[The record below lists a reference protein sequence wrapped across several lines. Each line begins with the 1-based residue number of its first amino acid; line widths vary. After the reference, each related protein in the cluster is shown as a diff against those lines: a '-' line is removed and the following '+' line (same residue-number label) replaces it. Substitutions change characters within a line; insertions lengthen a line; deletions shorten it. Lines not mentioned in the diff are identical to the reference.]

1 MKITNATRT
10 KLNIGTKYLV
20 TTSWPYVN
28 GAPHVGH
35 IAGCYLPA
43 DIFNRYLRLKGQD
56 TIFVSGGDMHG
67 APVQIQAESENKD
80 PSEFAKT
87 SNKIWDKT
95 LKLFKIDY
103 DLWTSTE
110 TKNHKATVQ
119 EIFLDL
125 YKKGYI
131 KKGLEKQP
139 FCLNDKRFIPDR
151 YVLGTCPNC
160 DRENVRV
167 GESCENCN
175 SFITFGDIKD
185 PRCKICGETPK
196 LKETE
201 NFFFKLD
208 NFEEKIKKYVKGNHQ
223 FRKNTIDFSLE
234 YMKDG
239 LLDRSIT
246 RDLNYG
252 IPVPL
257 KGYENKVIYVW
268 FEAVIGYLSAT
279 KEYKKDSWKDYFSKK
294 SRSGSRSIYF
304 MAKDNIVFHTIIW
317 PAILMGY
324 NEELLLPTNIVA
336 NEYVLL
342 EGEKMS
348 KSNNHILPAEYLV
361 SKYGSDQSRFY
372 LTLNMPENKD
382 LNFTWKEFITSVNSD
397 LSSNIGNYINRTIT
411 FLYKNFHGG
420 TIESHKIE
428 DEQYIEET
436 IDKVSLNIESF
447 QFQSAVRNILE
458 FSDHANKL
466 FDDLKIWKSNSKE
479 DIYILMQY
487 VYALNIMLYPI
498 IPDGAEKLSKILN
511 IKISEFKYK
520 RYSGKINKPYI
531 IFPKIDTSNITL
543 EEDKLS

>member
-1 MKITNATRT
+1 MKTD
-10 KLNIGTKYLV
+10 NIISNKALADNIKYLV

-28 GAPHVGH
+28 GAPHIGH

-43 DIFNRYLRLKGQD
+43 DIFHRYLKLKGRD
-56 TIFVSGGDMHG
+56 SIFVSGGDMHG
-67 APVQIQAESENKD
+67 APVQIQAESENRD
-80 PSEFAKT
+80 PKEFAKT

-110 TKNHKATVQ
+110 TKNHKDTVQ

-131 KKGLEKQP
+131 KKGMETQP
-139 FCLNDKRFIPDR
+139 FCLNDNRFIPDR

-160 DRENVRV
+160 GKENVRA

-175 SFITFGDIKD
+175 FFITFESIKN
-185 PRCKICGETPK
+185 PRCKICGDTPE
-196 LKETE
+196 LRETE
-201 NFFFKLD
+201 NFFLRLSE
-208 NFEEKIKKYVKGNHQ
+208 FEDRVKKYIKGNHT
-223 FRKNTIDFSLE
+223 FRKNTVDFSLA

-239 LLDRSIT
+239 LFDKSIT

-279 KEYKKDSWKDYFSKK
+279 KEYKKDNFKDYFSKN
-294 SRSGSRSIYF
+294 SRSIYF
-304 MAKDNIVFHTIIW
+304 MAKDNIIFHTIIW
-317 PAILMGY
+317 PTILMGY
-324 NEELLLPTNIVA
+324 DKELSLPTNIVA

-372 LTLNMPENKD
+372 LTANMPESKD
-382 LNFTWKEFITSVNSD
+382 FNFTWNEFITSVNSD
-397 LSSNIGNYINRTIT
+397 LSSNIGNYINRTLT
-411 FLYKNFHGG
+411 FLYKNFEG
-420 TIESHKIE
+420 EVPKSHKID
-428 DEQYIEET
+428 DEQYIEDM
-436 IDKVSLNIESF
+436 INKISLNIESF
-447 QFQSAVRNILE
+447 RFQNAIRNILE

-466 FDDLKIWKSNSKE
+466 FDNLSIWKSNSKE
-479 DIYILMQY
+479 DIYRLMQY
-487 VYALNIMLYPI
+487 VYALNVMLEPI
-498 IPDGAEKLSKILN
+498 VPDGAGKLSKILN

-520 RYSGKINKPYI
+520 RLSGKINKPYI
-531 IFPKIDTSNITL
+531 IFPKIETSNISL
-543 EEDKLS
+543 EEEKL

>member
-1 MKITNATRT
+1 
-10 KLNIGTKYLV
+10 
-20 TTSWPYVN
+20 
-28 GAPHVGH
+28 
-35 IAGCYLPA
+35 
-43 DIFNRYLRLKGQD
+43 
-56 TIFVSGGDMHG
+56 
-67 APVQIQAESENKD
+67 
-80 PSEFAKT
+80 
-87 SNKIWDKT
+87 
-95 LKLFKIDY
+95 
-103 DLWTSTE
+103 
-110 TKNHKATVQ
+110 
-119 EIFLDL
+119 
-125 YKKGYI
+125 
-131 KKGLEKQP
+131 
-139 FCLNDKRFIPDR
+139 
-151 YVLGTCPNC
+151 
-160 DRENVRV
+160 
-167 GESCENCN
+167 
-175 SFITFGDIKD
+175 
-185 PRCKICGETPK
+185 
-196 LKETE
+196 
-201 NFFFKLD
+201 
-208 NFEEKIKKYVKGNHQ
+208 
-223 FRKNTIDFSLE
+223 
-234 YMKDG
+234 
-239 LLDRSIT
+239 
-246 RDLNYG
+246 
-252 IPVPL
+252 
-257 KGYENKVIYVW
+257 
-268 FEAVIGYLSAT
+268 

-397 LSSNIGNYINRTIT
+397 LSSNIGNYINRTLT
-411 FLYKNFHGG
+411 FLYKNFHGE

-479 DIYILMQY
+479 DIYRLMQY